1 MDFRRNRTM
10 NTIHQPSFDYTESIL
25 KSWMDK
31 GVRDIADVKALDL
44 VHMKEKEA
52 KKTAVPRTSSRT
64 AKSKFNNFEGR
75 KYQDMDEL
83 TRKLIETR

>member
-1 MDFRRNRTM
+1 
-10 NTIHQPSFDYTESIL
+10 
-25 KSWMDK
+25 MDK

-44 VHMKEKEA
+44 VHMKEKAA
-52 KKTAVPRTSSRT
+52 KKTAAPRTSSRT